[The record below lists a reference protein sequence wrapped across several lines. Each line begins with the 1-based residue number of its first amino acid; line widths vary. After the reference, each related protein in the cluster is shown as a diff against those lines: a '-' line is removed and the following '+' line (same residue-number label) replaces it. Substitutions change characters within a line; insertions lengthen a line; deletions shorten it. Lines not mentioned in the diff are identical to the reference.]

1 VCTVQVPSYV
11 MLGVQREQATENTP
25 VLPRPSVLK
34 DACSRLDL
42 TAIHEFLVKLHYKDD
57 TNESEV
63 WGNEEFFYQLCDC
76 SRFLESIS

>member
-1 VCTVQVPSYV
+1 
-11 MLGVQREQATENTP
+11 MLGVQREQAPESTP

-63 WGNEEFFYQLCDC
+63 CHGWGNEESFT
-76 SRFLESIS
+76 SSVIV